1 MTTGFIYSLLLT
13 GPNAGTSLTLE
24 QVEHW
29 RPEDGLLWMHL
40 RYRDAGARA
49 WIQNAGL
56 SQIEIDTL
64 LAADTRPRVLTT
76 DKGMLLALRGVNL
89 NPDSDPEDMVSIRL
103 YVEEHRIISTCE
115 RQLQSVNTLAEHI
128 KTGTGPVDSAAFIM
142 QLCERLTHRKVE
154 FINNLEDKLDELEEQ
169 VVTRANKNLRND
181 IAELRRQTV
190 VLRRYLAPQREAFFR
205 ILNDHSLL
213 FDDADESRLREIN
226 EILIRVIEDLDA
238 IRDRANVTHEELQS
252 QQSEQLNQRLYF
264 LSLISAVFL
273 PLGFLTGL
281 LGVNIG
287 GIPGASTDWAFTAF
301 CVGLTVIIALQMLI
315 FYRLKWL

>member
-1 MTTGFIYSLLLT
+1 MTSGFIYSLLLT
-13 GPNAGTSLTLE
+13 GPNAGTSLNME
-24 QVEHW
+24 QVNHW
-29 RPEDGLLWMHL
+29 QPEDGLLWMHL
-40 RYRDAGARA
+40 RYRAPAAQA
-49 WIQNAGL
+49 WIHSAGL

-64 LAADTRPRVLTT
+64 LASDTRPRVLTT

-89 NPDSDPEDMVSIRL
+89 NPDADPEDMVSVRL

-115 RQLQSVNTLAEHI
+115 RQLQSVHTLAEQI
-128 KTGTGPVDSAAFIM
+128 KAGKGPVDSAAFIM

-169 VVTRANKNLRND
+169 VVTRSNKNLRND

-190 VLRRYLAPQREAFFR
+190 VIRRYLAPQREAFMQ
-205 ILNDHSLL
+205 ILSDHSLL
-213 FDDADESRLREIN
+213 FDDADENRLREVK
-226 EILIRVIEDLDA
+226 EVLIRVIEDLDS
-238 IRDRANVTHEELQS
+238 IRERANVTHEELQS
-252 QQSEQLNQRLYF
+252 QQAEQLNQRLYF

-287 GIPGASTDWAFTAF
+287 GIPGAETSWAFTAF
-301 CVGLTVIIALQMLI
+301 CIGLVTIIALQMLI